1 MKQVIQNLRDGTIEV
16 VDVPVPQCGRGSVR
30 IATSLTLISAGTER
44 MLLSFGRAN
53 WMQKARQQPD
63 KVRMVL
69 EKARTDG
76 ILATYEAVKTKLD
89 QPIAPGY
96 CNVGVVEAVGDGATG
111 FAVGDRVVSNGKHAA
126 FVTVPVNL
134 CAKIPNGVSDEDAAF
149 TVVGAIA
156 LQGIRLAAPT
166 LGETIAVM
174 GLGLIGQLTVQ
185 LLRANGCRVIGFD
198 FDPAK
203 VAIAESFGAKGV
215 VLGEGVDAVAEGM
228 AFSHQRGVDAVL
240 ITAATDSDEPVR
252 NAARMCRQRG
262 RIVLVGVAGL
272 NLSRADFYEKELT
285 FQVSCSYGPGRYDPD
300 YEEGGQDYPFG
311 LVRWT
316 EQRNFEAFLGIVADK
331 GIDLGPLKTGEFP
344 VAQAVEAYAMIG
356 RDPLCLG
363 VMLRFSDSD
372 ASASAAVRRV
382 ILPSQRNAPPIAD
395 GGAERGVVN
404 FVGAGNYASAV
415 LAPAFKRAGARL
427 NAIGSASGLNAVTLG
442 RKLGFET
449 ATSDTAELLADA
461 AADCVVI
468 TTRHDSHARLVLD
481 AINSGKRVF
490 VEKPL
495 ALTHDEVDAIEA
507 ACLATGRPEDV
518 LMVGFNRRFSS
529 FSQRMKTLLA
539 PSIAPM
545 AMTMTV
551 NAGAIPSDHWVQDPA
566 VGGGRIVG
574 EACHFVDLMR
584 FLAGSPIV
592 RAEAAGMRSDT
603 DDTAGITLAF
613 ANGSIGAIQYYAN
626 GNKALAKERLEVF
639 AGGRVLALDN
649 FRRLSAHG
657 WSRRSGLSALR
668 QDKGQDA
675 CAAAFVA
682 AAKAGATAPIP
693 LTEILEV
700 SRVSIDLANQ
710 LRA

>member
-16 VDVPVPQCGRGSVR
+16 VDAPVPQCGRGSVR

-44 MLLSFGRAN
+44 MLLSFGQAN

-228 AFSHQRGVDAVL
+228 VFSHQRGVDAVL

-331 GIDLGPLKTGEFP
+331 GIDLRPLKTGEFP
-344 VAQAVEAYAMIG
+344 IAQAVEAYAMIG

-372 ASASAAVRRV
+372 ARASAAVRRV
-382 ILPSQRNAPPIAD
+382 VLPSQRNAPPIAD

-529 FSQRMKTLLA
+529 FSQRMKSLLA